1 MKRLLLLFVL
11 SVITSAFAAQAIT
24 VSGTVV
30 DTANEPL
37 PGVSVKV
44 LHTNIGAIT
53 DIDGMYKLPNVEPD
67 ATLEVAYIG
76 YTTQTIKVNG
86 RTTIDVT
93 LSEDVAKL
101 DEVVVIGYGTA
112 QAKDLTAPIAVIKGE
127 ELANIPTTSPMSA
140 IQGKVPGVT
149 ILNSGTPGA
158 GPKVRVR
165 GTGSF
170 GKIGRAHV

>member
-67 ATLEVAYIG
+67 ATREVAYIG
-76 YTTQTIKVNG
+76 
-86 RTTIDVT
+86 
-93 LSEDVAKL
+93 
-101 DEVVVIGYGTA
+101 
-112 QAKDLTAPIAVIKGE
+112 
-127 ELANIPTTSPMSA
+127 
-140 IQGKVPGVT
+140 
-149 ILNSGTPGA
+149 
-158 GPKVRVR
+158 
-165 GTGSF
+165 
-170 GKIGRAHV
+170 